1 LEERG
6 PLVMLLAMPSG
17 RALVA
22 WGVPV
27 ALACIH
33 QWVAPRGATLWLG
46 LPLEWWVRLAWIAAA
61 WLYLLWFARV
71 VWQVEPEP
79 SERGSGDAAGPSL
92 EERGR

>member
-1 LEERG
+1 
-6 PLVMLLAMPSG
+6 MPSG

-79 SERGSGDAAGPSL
+79 SESEVGGSPDGSPP
-92 EERGR
+92 ERVQ

>member
-1 LEERG
+1 
-6 PLVMLLAMPSG
+6 MPSG

-79 SERGSGDAAGPSL
+79 SKSEVGGSPDGSPVERVP
-92 EERGR
+92 

>member
-1 LEERG
+1 
-6 PLVMLLAMPSG
+6 MPSG

-61 WLYLLWFARV
+61 WQYLLWFARV

-79 SERGSGDAAGPSL
+79 SESEVGGSPDGSPV
-92 EERGR
+92 ERVP

>member
-1 LEERG
+1 
-6 PLVMLLAMPSG
+6 MPSG

-46 LPLEWWVRLAWIAAA
+46 LPLEWWVRLAWVAAA
-61 WLYLLWFARV
+61 WVYLLWFARV

-79 SERGSGDAAGPSL
+79 SESEVGGSPDGSPV
-92 EERGR
+92 ERVQ

>member
-1 LEERG
+1 
-6 PLVMLLAMPSG
+6 MPSG

-46 LPLEWWVRLAWIAAA
+46 LPLEWWARLAWIAAA

-79 SERGSGDAAGPSL
+79 SESEVGGSPDGSPL
-92 EERGR
+92 ERVP

>member
-1 LEERG
+1 
-6 PLVMLLAMPSG
+6 MPSG

-22 WGVPV
+22 WGLPV

-46 LPLEWWVRLAWIAAA
+46 LPLEWWVRLPWIGAA

-79 SERGSGDAAGPSL
+79 SECEVGGSPDSSPV
-92 EERGR
+92 ERVQ